1 MMNQMFL
8 VIHKIEG
15 KVTLKDNLSYKELI
29 ERFSFRYKYNCVDE
43 KIKKGETLTVFM
55 L

>member
-15 KVTLKDNLSYKELI
+15 KVALKGDLSYKELL
-29 ERFSFRYKYNCVDE
+29 ERFRFRYKYNCVDE
-43 KIKKGETLTVFM
+43 EIKKGETLTVFM